1 MNDYK
6 VINFNSCLS
15 ELILGFIAEKRSV
28 GYKFTKGASLLK
40 QLDQF
45 LAIEQQLA
53 EIKLSKETVLLWT
66 KKRANE
72 KENTRSKRI
81 SIIRNLAEYMIR
93 LGYEAYIYPTS
104 AVKIGRYDYTP
115 YIFSEEEIRKIF
127 AVCDCYPTSN
137 VSPNR
142 HLIIPLLFRMLYG
155 CGLRISEALKLKI
168 EDVNLDRGT
177 LIIRQTKFDKERII
191 PMAKSLT
198 ERCRKYMEKV
208 HSFDKGS
215 IFLFPSPYGGHYCVD
230 TVYEWFR
237 DILWKAGISHSG
249 EGPRLHDVRHTFSVH
264 CLKRWVLKG
273 EDLTNLLP
281 YLSVYLGHVDLRG
294 TQRYLRLTADLYPS
308 IIESVEKNYSDL
320 IPEVTRYE
328 TD

>member
-1 MNDYK
+1 MNEVKAIKFSSY
-6 VINFNSCLS
+6 LS
-15 ELILGFIAEKRSV
+15 ELIIEFIAEKRSV
-28 GYKFTKGASLLK
+28 GYKFIKGASLLK

-45 LAIEQQLA
+45 LVSEQHLTD
-53 EIKLSKETVLLWT
+53 IKLTKETVLLWT
-66 KKRANE
+66 KKRPHE

-81 SIIRNLAEYMIR
+81 SIIRGLAEYMIR
-93 LGYEAYIYPTS
+93 LGYEAYIYPTF

-127 AVCDCYPTSN
+127 AVCDSYPTSN

-142 HLIIPLLFRMLYG
+142 HLIMPLLFRILYA
-155 CGLRISEALKLKI
+155 CGLRISEALNLTLD
-168 EDVNLDRGT
+168 DVNLEKGT
-177 LIIRQTKFDKERII
+177 LIIHETKFDKERII
-191 PMAKSLT
+191 PMAKSLI
-198 ERCRKYMEKV
+198 EQCCEYMEKV
-208 HSFDKGS
+208 HSFEKETT
-215 IFLFPSPYGGHYCVD
+215 FLFPSPYGGHYCTN
-230 TVYEWFR
+230 TVYNWFR

-249 EGPRLHDVRHTFSVH
+249 QGPRLHDVRHTFSVH

-281 YLSVYLGHVDLRG
+281 YLSVYLGHEDLRG

-320 IPEVTRYE
+320 IPEATKNE